1 QYTSWVFGQRL
12 RTAGLLGSMGRVAS
26 SVDNTMME
34 SFWSTMQRELLD
46 TRSWDSRDQLASAIF
61 EWIEAWYNPHRRHS
75 GIGYSSPVD
84 YEHAYHRRVTSQVA

>member
-1 QYTSWVFGQRL
+1 
-12 RTAGLLGSMGRVAS
+12 
-26 SVDNTMME
+26 
-34 SFWSTMQRELLD
+34 ELLD
-46 TRSWDSRDQLASAIF
+46 TRSWDTRDQLASAIF